1 MADGNP
7 YYTAYELGKIAAVY
21 QWMQDPNRPPLPE
34 EGPARDEFLL
44 SRAPENI
51 EDVFPGAK
59 YITPAHVEAI
69 WGARDPF
76 VGDLERIVDKAWWQS
91 ALSPITDAVS
101 MRERQRDEQRE
112 HVASQLRASPDYNRE
127 YWAEIARLDA
137 MDAEGAHGAAMG
149 TGYDILRAQTEAE
162 TRREDLRGGY
172 VFPRVKIEGTEVA
185 DLAQAEAREEFRLR
199 REVVPRSKEKIQA
212 ALESQAPRPQ
222 TTPEIATGGD
232 TPTRA
237 EGELSTEAHP
247 GKIYR
252 RDPWTGEPL
261 Q

>member
-1 MADGNP
+1 VADGNP

-34 EGPARDEFLL
+34 EGPARDEFFL
-44 SRAPENI
+44 SRAPENV
-51 EDVFPGAK
+51 EDVFPGGK
-59 YITPAHVEAI
+59 YVTPAHVEAI
-69 WGARDPF
+69 WGGRNPF
-76 VGDLERIVDKAWWQS
+76 VGDLERIVDKAWWQT
-91 ALSPITDAVS
+91 ALSPVIAAADFSAKH
-101 MRERQRDEQRE
+101 REEAGA
-112 HVASQLRASPDYNRE
+112 HTASRIRGTPDYNRE

-137 MDAEGAHGAAMG
+137 MDAEGVHGAAMG

-162 TRREDLRGGY
+162 TRREDLQGGY
-172 VFPRVKIEGTEVA
+172 LFPRVKIGGDEVA
-185 DLAQAEAREEFRLR
+185 ALAQAEAKEEFRLR
-199 REVVPRSKEKIQA
+199 REAFPRKIQA

-252 RDPWTGEPL
+252 RDPWTGEPVR
-261 Q
+261 

>member
-91 ALSPITDAVS
+91 ALSPITSAVS

-112 HVASQLRASPDYNRE
+112 HVASQLRASPDYARE
-127 YWAEIARLDA
+127 KGAEMLRLEQ
-137 MDAEGAHGAAMG
+137 MDAEGVHGATMG
-149 TGYDILRAQTEAE
+149 TGHDILRAQTEAE
-162 TRREDLRGGY
+162 TLRENLRGGY
-172 VFPRVKIEGTEVA
+172 VFPRVKIGGEEVA
-185 DLAQAEAREEFRLR
+185 ALAQAEAREEFRLR
-199 REVVPRSKEKIQA
+199 REALPRKIQS